1 MLNYDEEQFMD
12 EKWEECY
19 SSRWDRLMTIKSM
32 LQDWWP
38 KTDAEKKCIEAIISK
53 IDKYLDFLDEE

>member
-1 MLNYDEEQFMD
+1 MD

-38 KTDAEKKCIEAIISK
+38 KTDAEKKCILALISK